1 VIYGEAEGALVRRL
15 VCNRGDRARPGLRDI
30 TPVVAS
36 RRQARIR
43 TAKGLM
49 TVWRFWPNPLSNEL
63 GDKSG

>member
-1 VIYGEAEGALVRRL
+1 MAKPKVRWFDDWFAIEEIAP
-15 VCNRGDRARPGLRDI
+15 GPGLRDI

-49 TVWRFWPNPLSNEL
+49 TVWRFWPDPLSN
-63 GDKSG
+63 GPGGKSS